1 MTRTEGYKKREIFF
15 LAIAILVFSG
25 LIWYFSYR
33 WLLSIEANQ
42 TIMLVVPIVFFV
54 FSALGLVL
62 IYNLLRLYIYKQK
75 GVKGYKLRG
84 KITVYF
90 ILTIL
95 VSILV
100 FAGLMFYLIFLIE
113 STFIE
118 EERKIS
124 TSLLNDYKIMFNYY
138 QKHFEENL
146 LSRTNDLNSFPV
158 ILKIKKTNLIL
169 EKNNSTLKI
178 PEIVSNF
185 SHFNFFYSIRGN
197 VFYSEY
203 VKGVAFIS
211 QNSAYYGENIP
222 LPLDE
227 AIPAMKKNEE
237 MLEKIKKL
245 RNLIF
250 PVSLIS
256 VIILSIPILF
266 AAFYVG
272 LFAARNIT
280 VPVEKLLKGT
290 LYLSKNLNYRVK
302 VNSRDEL
309 EDLANN
315 FNLMAENLKEA
326 YQKIKRI
333 ERIEVWQEVARK
345 LAHEIKNPLTPIKLS
360 AERLLLTYTK
370 NRENFE
376 NIFDKTLT
384 TIIEETKRIENLVN
398 EFSKFLRLPPLNIQK
413 QNIIEVILE
422 VKDFFSNAYPEI
434 NFIIKNEFDEF
445 ILEFDKE
452 KIKQVLY
459 NLVKN
464 AVEATQE
471 KKIIIGTELKDNN
484 FRVYVKDF
492 GKGIDSEIE
501 EQIFKPYFTTKNDGN
516 GIGLAL
522 SERIIAEHNGQ
533 LDFINDEIGVT
544 FYFELPL
551 KGDEGE
557 R

>member
-1 MTRTEGYKKREIFF
+1 MTRIESYKKREIFF
-15 LAIAILVFSG
+15 LILAIFVFSG
-25 LIWYFSYR
+25 LTWHYSYK
-33 WLLSIEANQ
+33 WLLSIQANQ
-42 TIMLVVPIVFFV
+42 TIMIIVPIVFFI
-54 FSALGLVL
+54 FSALGVIL

-75 GVKGYKLRG
+75 GIKGYKLRA
-84 KITVYF
+84 KITIYF
-90 ILTIL
+90 IATIL

-124 TSLLNDYKIMFNYY
+124 TTLLNDYKIMFNYY

-146 LSRTNDLNSFPV
+146 LARTNNLDSFPIV
-158 ILKIKKTNLIL
+158 LRIKKTNLVL
-169 EKNNSTLKI
+169 EKNESKI
-178 PEIVSNF
+178 NIPQIISNF
-185 SHFNFFYSIRGN
+185 SHKDFFYSIRGN
-197 VFYSEY
+197 VFYSETI
-203 VKGVAFIS
+203 KGIAFITQ
-211 QNSAYYGENIP
+211 QNLYYGENIP

-237 MLEKIKKL
+237 MLEKIKNL

-266 AAFYVG
+266 GAFYIG
-272 LFAARNIT
+272 LFAAKNIT
-280 VPVEKLLKGT
+280 IPVEKLLKGT
-290 LYLSKNLNYRVK
+290 IYLSKNLNYRVK
-302 VNSRDEL
+302 VNSKDEL

-333 ERIEVWQEVARK
+333 ERIEAWQEVARK

-360 AERLLLTYTK
+360 AERLLITK
-370 NRENFE
+370 NKENFA
-376 NIFDKTLT
+376 NIFDKTLN
-384 TIIEETKRIENLVN
+384 TIIEETKRIENLIN
-398 EFSKFLRLPPLNIQK
+398 EFSQFLRLPPFSFQR
-413 QNIIEVILE
+413 QNIIEVLIE
-422 VKDFFSNAYPEI
+422 VKDFFSNAYPDIEFVF
-434 NFIIKNEFDEF
+434 NNKYNEFF
-445 ILEFDKE
+445 LEFDKE
-452 KIKQVLY
+452 KIKQVLF

-464 AVEATQE
+464 AVEATIE
-471 KKIIIGTELKDNN
+471 KKIVISTEIKDNN

-492 GKGIDSEIE
+492 GKGIDPNIE
-501 EQIFKPYFTTKNDGN
+501 EQIFKPYFTTKKEGS

-522 SERIIAEHNGQ
+522 SDRIIAEHNGKI
-533 LDFINDEIGVT
+533 DFINDEVGVT

-551 KGDEGE
+551 GGITNEG
-557 R
+557 